1 MRDTHSHESQLYV
14 HECVALAARRTPRAT
29 AVEHAGTALDFAG
42 LDESANR
49 LAQHLRG
56 LEVRPGARAGLCLGR
71 GTAHLIAQLACFKLG
86 VASVLIDP
94 ALPAAR
100 VTSMLNHAEVA
111 VVLADAHT
119 SAGPDEGIEAPV
131 VLLDGDAWRSAP
143 AEPPGVPVTD
153 STVCHVAF
161 TSGSTGAPK
170 AVLFRHGALRML
182 VHTLIEQCAVE
193 PGSRGSWLCS
203 PGAGLVEVDCLPLLA
218 AGAAVCVPEPQVAAD
233 PGALRDWLVGERVTH
248 SLMMT
253 ATAERC
259 WSLGWPDGTALRNVR
274 VAGER
279 LRAWPPDTLPFEVVN
294 VYGSSE
300 ATVVTTCNL
309 TTVSRTL
316 TEDERLH
323 RAPPVGRPVPGVRV
337 HVLDESLTPVPP
349 GEPGELYVSGA
360 GLSLGY
366 LDQPATDEE
375 KFLPNPLP
383 DDPHPVLYR
392 TGDVARR
399 WPDGEIEV
407 IGRADDEVKIRGYR
421 VHLGEVES
429 ALARQPG
436 VLQAAVTTTEPAD
449 GERRLAGYLVTDPQA
464 PPLPAEIRR
473 ALRRTLPAYMVPVTL
488 TVVDEIPVGPGGKVD
503 RAALPAADR
512 GRPGL
517 DVRRVEPRND
527 MERRLA
533 ELWSQVLGLDGIG
546 VLDGFFDLGGDSLS
560 ALRLLTRAQE
570 ELGLDVTLPELMRAP
585 SVASLARLAAAR
597 GAAESASSLADL
609 PPVRPDRAGRYE
621 PFPLTE
627 TQQALWIGRGA
638 AVDFGN
644 VGCHGYFEW
653 ERDGLDVPRFERAWS
668 DVLRRHDML
677 RAVVLADGTQRV
689 LPRSAGQEVRVLDL
703 RDDGA
708 DAAGERVQRVREE
721 MSHQVLD
728 PHTGPL
734 FDVRVTLLPG
744 GRVRL
749 HIGVDLLVVDAW
761 SLFQVLFP
769 ELIELYE
776 DPDAAP
782 PAPEITFR
790 DYVTQARA
798 ALEATPAYELSRAYW
813 LARVPD
819 LPAAPDL
826 PLVARPRGEIR
837 FERRAHRLAP
847 ARWHR
852 LQERARHLGVTPS
865 GILVAVFAEVL
876 RTWSKN
882 DAFTVNF
889 PVFDRLPVHP
899 DVDRLLGDFTNTL
912 LVAVEKTDGTFAERA
927 LDIQEQIWTDLQH
940 RHFNG
945 IRVLRELQRRR
956 PTAGARP
963 AMPIVVTSLLG
974 HPPRRQV
981 SGLGEETYG
990 ISQTPQ
996 VLLDF
1001 QIREID
1007 RTLHLKWDFLDAMF
1021 PPGLVDDMFTA
1032 YCGLLERLITE
1043 EALWQAERF
1052 DLVPAGQLAV
1062 RAEVNDTAR
1071 ETDETLLHEML
1082 ARRAAERPDAPA
1094 VVTSG
1099 RTLSYAEL
1107 DSRARRIGRRLR
1119 ELGARPGALVAI
1131 VAEKGWE
1138 QYAAVYG
1145 VLASG
1150 AAHMPVDPSVPPL
1163 RLRELLANGEVEL
1176 VLTQSRLVDALA
1188 WPDGVRVLAVDRDF
1202 DTVRDAPLASVQG
1215 PRDLA
1220 YVIHTSGSTGRPKG
1234 VMVDHR
1240 GVTNMF
1246 GDINERF
1253 GIGPDDRVLAVS
1265 GLHFDASVYDVF
1277 GIIAAGGAAV
1287 LPDAGERPDP
1297 AHWVRLVQR
1306 ESVTFWNSV
1315 PALAQMLVE
1324 AAEQVSGAGHAA
1336 APVLGSLRL
1345 TVLSGDWIPL
1355 NLPDR
1360 MRALAPGLRVMGS
1373 GGPTETICWSV
1384 LQPVG
1389 GIDPDWTSIPYGRPM
1404 ANHRYHVVDG
1414 GLRDRPVWVPGE
1426 MLVGSDV
1433 GLAHGYWR
1441 DEERTRERFFRLP
1454 STGERVYATGDLGRY
1469 LPDGSIEIL
1478 GRDDFQVQ
1486 VNGYRIELA
1495 EVEHAARSHPRVEAC
1510 VVVAPARE
1518 SRARHLV
1525 AFVVGEADGDEVSAH
1540 LRERLPGYMVPAD
1553 VRILD
1558 SLPLTGNGKV
1568 DRLALTEQARR
1579 TAGQAEPDDPDGT
1592 PRGPLEA
1599 LVAAVCAEVLERP
1612 GVSVRDDFFLLGGD
1626 SLTGTRFAARL
1637 GSLLDVPLSVR
1648 DVFDLPTCAQ
1658 LAKGLATDA
1667 EHGPRVVAFAEA
1679 MAAMAA
1685 EDEGHGEGRN
1695 QGRNEGRN
1703 GEQSTGRGTGRGMR
1717 QDAG

>member
-1 MRDTHSHESQLYV
+1 MRDTHSPESQLYV
-14 HECVALAARRTPRAT
+14 HERVALAARRTPRAT

-42 LDESANR
+42 LEESANR
-49 LAQHLRG
+49 LARHLRG
-56 LEVRPGARAGLCLGR
+56 LGVRPKARAGLYLGR

-86 VASVLIDP
+86 VAAVLLDP
-94 ALPAAR
+94 AHPSAR
-100 VTSMLNHAEVA
+100 VASMLRHAEAA
-111 VVLADAHT
+111 VVLADEQT
-119 SAGPDEGIEAPV
+119 SAGLDEDPGVPV
-131 VLLDGDAWRSAP
+131 VLMDGDTWRSAP
-143 AEPPGVPVTD
+143 AEPPEVAVTD
-153 STVCHVAF
+153 ATVCHVAF
-161 TSGSTGAPK
+161 TSGSTGDPK
-170 AVLFRHGALRML
+170 AVLFRHGALRTL

-193 PGSRGSWLCS
+193 PRSRGSWLCS

-218 AGAAVCVPEPQVAAD
+218 AGAAVCVPEPHVAAD
-233 PGALRDWLVGERVTH
+233 PGALRDWLVGERISH

-259 WSLGWPDGTALRNVR
+259 WSLGWPDDTVLRNVR

-279 LRAWPPDTLPFEVVN
+279 LRTWPPDTLPFEVVN

-309 TTVSRTL
+309 SAVSRTL

-323 RAPPVGRPVPGVRV
+323 RAPPVGRPVPGVNV
-337 HVLDESLTPVPP
+337 HVLDESLAPVPP

-366 LDQPATDEE
+366 LNQPATNEE

-436 VLQAAVTTTEPAD
+436 VLQAAVTVTEPAD
-449 GERRLAGYLVTDPQA
+449 GERRLAGYLVTAPSA
-464 PPLPAEIRR
+464 PPLLSEIRR

-488 TVVDEIPVGPGGKVD
+488 TVLDEIPVGPGGKVD

-512 GRPGL
+512 NRPGL
-517 DVRRVEPRND
+517 DVRRVEPRNGT
-527 MERRLA
+527 ERRLA
-533 ELWSQVLGLDGIG
+533 ALWSEVLGLDDIG

-560 ALRLLTRAQE
+560 ALRLLTRARE
-570 ELGLDVTLPELMRAP
+570 ELGLDVTLPELMRAS

-597 GAAESASSLADL
+597 GAAEATSSLAGL
-609 PPVRPDRAGRYE
+609 PPVHCDRAGRYE

-653 ERDGLDVPRFERAWS
+653 ERDGLDVPRFERAWAE
-668 DVLRRHDML
+668 VVRRHDML

-689 LPRSAGQEVRVLDL
+689 LPRAAGQEVRVLDL
-703 RDDGA
+703 RDESP
-708 DAAGERVQRVREE
+708 DAAGERAQRLREE
-721 MSHQVLD
+721 MSHQVMD

-776 DPDAAP
+776 DPDTAP

-790 DYVTQARA
+790 DYVTQARS
-798 ALEATPAYELSRAYW
+798 ALEATPAYERSRAYW
-813 LARVPD
+813 LERVPD
-819 LPAAPDL
+819 LPPAPDL
-826 PLVARPRGEIR
+826 PLVTRPRGTIR
-837 FERRAHRLAP
+837 FERHAHRLAP

-852 LQERARHLGVTPS
+852 LQERARRLGVTPS

-876 RTWSKN
+876 RTWSRN
-882 DAFTVNF
+882 DAFTINF

-899 DVDRLLGDFTNTL
+899 DIDRLLGDFTNTL

-945 IRVLRELQRRR
+945 VRVLRELQRRR
-956 PTAGARP
+956 PAAGARP

-1032 YCGLLERLITE
+1032 YCGLLDRLITE

-1052 DLVPAGQLAV
+1052 DLVPAEQLAV
-1062 RAEVNDTAR
+1062 RAAVNDTAR
-1071 ETDETLLHEML
+1071 EVGDTLLHEML
-1082 ARRAAERPDAPA
+1082 ARQAAERPDAPA
-1094 VVTSG
+1094 VITTA
-1099 RTLSYAEL
+1099 RTLSHAEL
-1107 DSRARRIGRRLR
+1107 HAHANRVGRRLR
-1119 ELGARPGALVAI
+1119 ELGARPGRLVAI

-1145 VLASG
+1145 VLTSG
-1150 AAHMPVDPSVPPL
+1150 AAHLPVDPAVPSL
-1163 RLRELLANGEVEL
+1163 RLRELLENGEVEL

-1188 WPDGVRVLAVDRDF
+1188 WPEGVRVLAVDRDF
-1202 DTVRDAPLASVQG
+1202 DTVSDAPLDSVQG

-1220 YVIHTSGSTGRPKG
+1220 YVIYTSGSTGRPKG

-1246 GDINERF
+1246 SDINARF
-1253 GIGPDDRVLAVS
+1253 GVGPGDRVLAVS

-1287 LPDAGERPDP
+1287 LPDAGGRPDP
-1297 AHWVRLVQR
+1297 AHWVDLVRR

-1324 AAEQVSGAGHAA
+1324 AAEQVAGEHT
-1336 APVLGSLRL
+1336 APVLEPLRL

-1355 NLPDR
+1355 TLPDR
-1360 MRALAPGLRVMGS
+1360 MRALAPRLRVMGS
-1373 GGPTETICWSV
+1373 GGPTETICWSI

-1389 GIDPDWTSIPYGRPM
+1389 EIDPDWTSIPYGKPM
-1404 ANHRYHVVDG
+1404 ANHRYHVLDG
-1414 GLRDRPVWVPGE
+1414 AWRDRPVWVPGE
-1426 MLVGSDV
+1426 MVVGSDV

-1486 VNGYRIELA
+1486 VNGYRIELG

-1525 AFVVGEADGDEVSAH
+1525 AFVAGDVSADEVSAH

-1553 VRILD
+1553 VRILEA
-1558 SLPLTGNGKV
+1558 LPLTGNGKV

-1579 TAGQAEPDDPDGT
+1579 TAGQTGPDDPDDT

-1612 GVSVRDDFFLLGGD
+1612 EVGVQDDFFLLGGD

-1648 DVFDLPTCAQ
+1648 DIFDLPTCAQ
-1658 LAKGLATDA
+1658 LAKGLATDP
-1667 EHGPRVVAFAEA
+1667 EHGPRVVAFAA
-1679 MAAMAA
+1679 TVARMAT
-1685 EDEGHGEGRN
+1685 EDEGDEGDKEDDAAEAGEELG
-1695 QGRNEGRN
+1695 
-1703 GEQSTGRGTGRGMR
+1703 
-1717 QDAG
+1717 AG

>member
-1 MRDTHSHESQLYV
+1 M
-14 HECVALAARRTPRAT
+14 
-29 AVEHAGTALDFAG
+29 
-42 LDESANR
+42 
-49 LAQHLRG
+49 
-56 LEVRPGARAGLCLGR
+56 
-71 GTAHLIAQLACFKLG
+71 
-86 VASVLIDP
+86 
-94 ALPAAR
+94 
-100 VTSMLNHAEVA
+100 
-111 VVLADAHT
+111 
-119 SAGPDEGIEAPV
+119 
-131 VLLDGDAWRSAP
+131 
-143 AEPPGVPVTD
+143 
-153 STVCHVAF
+153 
-161 TSGSTGAPK
+161 
-170 AVLFRHGALRML
+170 
-182 VHTLIEQCAVE
+182 
-193 PGSRGSWLCS
+193 
-203 PGAGLVEVDCLPLLA
+203 
-218 AGAAVCVPEPQVAAD
+218 
-233 PGALRDWLVGERVTH
+233 
-248 SLMMT
+248 
-253 ATAERC
+253 
-259 WSLGWPDGTALRNVR
+259 
-274 VAGER
+274 
-279 LRAWPPDTLPFEVVN
+279 
-294 VYGSSE
+294 
-300 ATVVTTCNL
+300 
-309 TTVSRTL
+309 
-316 TEDERLH
+316 
-323 RAPPVGRPVPGVRV
+323 
-337 HVLDESLTPVPP
+337 
-349 GEPGELYVSGA
+349 
-360 GLSLGY
+360 
-366 LDQPATDEE
+366 
-375 KFLPNPLP
+375 
-383 DDPHPVLYR
+383 
-392 TGDVARR
+392 
-399 WPDGEIEV
+399 
-407 IGRADDEVKIRGYR
+407 
-421 VHLGEVES
+421 
-429 ALARQPG
+429 
-436 VLQAAVTTTEPAD
+436 
-449 GERRLAGYLVTDPQA
+449 
-464 PPLPAEIRR
+464 
-473 ALRRTLPAYMVPVTL
+473 
-488 TVVDEIPVGPGGKVD
+488 
-503 RAALPAADR
+503 
-512 GRPGL
+512 
-517 DVRRVEPRND
+517 RRVEPRND
-527 MERRLA
+527 TERRLA
-533 ELWSQVLGLDGIG
+533 ALWSQVLGLDDIG

-560 ALRLLTRAQE
+560 ALRLLTRARE
-570 ELGLDVTLPELMRAP
+570 ELGLDVTLPELMRAS
-585 SVASLARLAAAR
+585 SVAALARLTAAR
-597 GAAESASSLADL
+597 GAAEATSSLAGL
-609 PPVRPDRAGRYE
+609 PPVRCDRAGRYE

-653 ERDGLDVPRFERAWS
+653 ERDGLDVPRFERAWAE
-668 DVLRRHDML
+668 VVRRHDML

-689 LPRSAGQEVRVLDL
+689 LPRTTGQEVRVLDL
-703 RDDGA
+703 RDDSP
-708 DAAGERVQRVREE
+708 DTAGERAQRVREE
-721 MSHQVLD
+721 MSHEVMD

-776 DPDAAP
+776 DPGAAP

-790 DYVTQARA
+790 DYVTQARS
-798 ALEATPAYELSRAYW
+798 ALEATPAYERSRAYW
-813 LARVPD
+813 LERVPD

-826 PLVARPRGEIR
+826 PLVTRPRGPIR
-837 FERRAHRLAP
+837 FERHAHQLAP

-852 LQERARHLGVTPS
+852 LQERARRLGVTPS

-876 RTWSKN
+876 RTWSRN
-882 DAFTVNF
+882 DAFTINF

-899 DVDRLLGDFTNTL
+899 DIDRLLGDFTNTL

-945 IRVLRELQRRR
+945 VRVLRELQRRR
-956 PTAGARP
+956 PVAGARP

-1021 PPGLVDDMFTA
+1021 PTGLVDDMFAA
-1032 YCGLLERLITE
+1032 YCRLLDRLITE

-1052 DLVPAGQLAV
+1052 DLVPAEQLAV
-1062 RAEVNDTAR
+1062 RAAVNDTAR
-1071 ETDETLLHEML
+1071 EVDDTLLHEML
-1082 ARRAAERPDAPA
+1082 ARRAAECPDAPA
-1094 VVTSG
+1094 VVTTS
-1099 RTLSYAEL
+1099 RTLSHAEL
-1107 DSRARRIGRRLR
+1107 HAHVNRVGRRLR
-1119 ELGARPGALVAI
+1119 DLGARPGGLVAI

-1150 AAHMPVDPSVPPL
+1150 AAYLPVDPAVPPL

-1176 VLTQSRLVDALA
+1176 VLTQSRLVGALA

-1202 DTVRDAPLASVQG
+1202 DTVSDAPLASVQG

-1220 YVIHTSGSTGRPKG
+1220 YVIYTSGSTGRPKG

-1246 GDINERF
+1246 SDINTRF
-1253 GIGPDDRVLAVS
+1253 DVGPGDRVLAVS

-1287 LPDAGERPDP
+1287 LPDAGDRPDP
-1297 AHWVRLVQR
+1297 AHWVDLVR
-1306 ESVTFWNSV
+1306 RKSVTFWNSV

-1324 AAEQVSGAGHAA
+1324 AAEQVAATDRA
-1336 APVLGSLRL
+1336 APVLEPLRL

-1355 NLPDR
+1355 TLPDR

-1373 GGPTETICWSV
+1373 GGPTETICWSI

-1389 GIDPDWTSIPYGRPM
+1389 EIDPEWTSIPYGKPM
-1404 ANHRYHVVDG
+1404 ANHRYHVLDG
-1414 GLRDRPVWVPGE
+1414 AWRDRPVWVPGE
-1426 MLVGSDV
+1426 MVVGSDI

-1486 VNGYRIELA
+1486 VNGYRIEPG

-1525 AFVVGEADGDEVSAH
+1525 AFVAGDVSADEVSAH

-1558 SLPLTGNGKV
+1558 ALPLTGNGKV

-1579 TAGQAEPDDPDGT
+1579 TAGQPGPEDPDGT

-1612 GVSVRDDFFLLGGD
+1612 EVGVQDDFFLLGGD

-1648 DVFDLPTCAQ
+1648 DIFDLPTCAQ

-1679 MAAMAA
+1679 VARTAA
-1685 EDEGHGEGRN
+1685 EVEDDEEDERDEKG
-1695 QGRNEGRN
+1695 
-1703 GEQSTGRGTGRGMR
+1703 S
-1717 QDAG
+1717 AG